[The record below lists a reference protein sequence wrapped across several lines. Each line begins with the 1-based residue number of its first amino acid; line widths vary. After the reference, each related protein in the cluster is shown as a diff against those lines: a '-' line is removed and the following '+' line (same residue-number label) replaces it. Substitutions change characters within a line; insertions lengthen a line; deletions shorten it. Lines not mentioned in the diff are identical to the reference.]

1 MNTQI
6 YFPSPFKR
14 CKCPKAKYCRFPCHT
29 NGVAAYRED
38 DTKDDEDNQTFTY
51 LYCFQQH
58 PTETWQIPI
67 DELEPHIENTPQPA
81 TVNANIISIAPE
93 ARAQIASAVNG
104 PATPTTYDEIIP
116 VVRQVYTDKRLATL
130 RKKLK
135 LKKLSLRGAALYVY
149 NEPQPME
156 HLYRPVIDARMK
168 LKQIIDEKLKSDPN
182 AVTKSIASLTQLSKQ
197 SHNKKPKRKKRS
209 SAPGPVPILY
219 GYSGNQ

>member
-1 MNTQI
+1 MNDEL
-6 YFPSPFKR
+6 YFPSHTAK
-14 CKCPKAKYCRFPCHT
+14 CKCPRAKYCTFPCRFD
-29 NGVAAYRED
+29 GIAAYIPGERF
-38 DTKDDEDNQTFTY
+38 DDEDGNDTTNI
-51 LYCFQQH
+51 YCFQQQ
-58 PTETWQIPI
+58 PTEIWQIPFE
-67 DELEPHIENTPQPA
+67 ELEPYVESAPQP
-81 TVNANIISIAPE
+81 TTLNVNVTNIAPE
-93 ARAQIASAVNG
+93 ALAQIASAVNE

-116 VVRQVYTDKRLATL
+116 VVRQVYTDKRLSTL

-182 AVTKSIASLTQLSKQ
+182 AATKSIASLAQLSKQ
-197 SHNKKPKRKKRS
+197 SHNKKQKRKKRS